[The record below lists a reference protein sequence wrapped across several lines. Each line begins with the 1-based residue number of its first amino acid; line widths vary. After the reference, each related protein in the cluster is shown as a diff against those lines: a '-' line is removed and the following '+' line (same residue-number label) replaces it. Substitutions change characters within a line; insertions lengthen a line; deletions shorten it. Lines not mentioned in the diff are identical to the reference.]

1 MLSQTIGLA
10 RPCLRTQSREKLF
23 LTVPFPNSLVLAQV
37 AVLLLQQ
44 RFGPVPRFLRYNY
57 HRRWPPSVLSS
68 PNCVICMNDVYAS
81 PATDYMLTP
90 CDHLFHTECL
100 QRWMEVK
107 RACPTCRAALPASGD
122 FPRTTNWPERQAV

>member
-1 MLSQTIGLA
+1 MLSLTIGLV
-10 RPCLRTQSREKLF
+10 RPFPRTLASREALF
-23 LTVPFPNSLVLAQV
+23 HMVFRLVLAQI

-44 RFGPVPRFLRYNY
+44 RFGAVPHFLRYNY

-68 PNCVICMNDVYAS
+68 PNCVICMNDVHAA

-100 QRWMEVK
+100 ERWMEVK
-107 RACPTCRAALPASGD
+107 RACPTCRAALPASSD
-122 FPRTTNWPERQAV
+122 FAPNTNSPERQAV